1 MSGLAAPL
9 SDLFGAK
16 GPAGFTLCP
25 NLADQDTQ
33 KRLFDDLYGVIAAA
47 PLHKVITKT
56 GGYTSAAI
64 TNCGSAGW
72 WSDRRGYRYEP
83 LNPSTGKPWPPI
95 PASFLAIAL
104 KTIANTPWPGF
115 EPDACLINF
124 YEPGAKMGL
133 HQDRDERDFSQPIVT
148 VCLGDDADF
157 LMGGAKRS
165 DKTTA
170 FVVKSGDVMVMGG
183 ECRLHYHGVRKIYPG
198 TSPWP
203 DIKGRFSLTFRKAL

>member
-1 MSGLAAPL
+1 MNGLVAPMG
-9 SDLFGAK
+9 DLFGQK
-16 GPAGFTLCP
+16 GPDGFILRP
-25 NLADQDTQ
+25 SLADTAAQM
-33 KRLFDDLYGVIAAA
+33 RLLEDLYQVVTAA
-47 PLHKVITKT
+47 PLHRVMTKT

-83 LNPSTGKPWPPI
+83 LNPGTGKPWPPI
-95 PASFLAIAL
+95 PASFLAVTQKAV
-104 KTIANTPWPGF
+104 AESPWSGF

-183 ECRLHYHGVRKIYPG
+183 NCRLFYHGVRRIYSG

-203 DIKGRFSLTFRKAL
+203 DIKGRFSLTLRKAL